1 MKGNKSRLNE
11 FIGKKLKKTLIQI
24 RITKGRFIGG
34 GIQSLIMFVLTS
46 LTVFMIIAMS
56 FLLYYRYK
64 LASEQTAIS
73 NTQETIESIA
83 DRINSDLLDIRNIS
97 NAANYNII
105 QEYDISSQEF
115 SRQISL
121 LYEINTE
128 DIQNIALYRIDGDL
142 ITSEPFAK
150 EKEKINVTDQEW
162 FINASNDI
170 ENLHF
175 SMPHIQE
182 LFIDGSYK
190 YNKVISLSR
199 SVDINDGDKPGSGVL
214 LIDMKYS
221 VIKDVLDRL
230 NQDSNGI
237 YYYICSRDGE
247 MIYHPRYTEIKR
259 GLFEERS
266 IAAAGY
272 VDGTYKIINDGYSE
286 NVAVGS
292 IAYTGWKL
300 IGVIPKNA
308 QVSSLSSFRLYILVT
323 LLILIMLLLV
333 VNRIISSRISKP
345 IQKLNESVKTYEAGG
360 EKNIYIG
367 GSSEIRHLGY
377 SVQKSYMEIEKL
389 MKEIIKQQNERR
401 KSELAALQSQINPHF
416 LYNTLESIMWMV
428 ETHKNDDAV
437 FMISELAK
445 LLRISL
451 SKGHTII
458 SFTDE
463 FQHSKSYLNIQRARY
478 KERFKTEFVIEEGI
492 EKYCVVKLIIQPL
505 LENAIYY
512 GVGNM
517 DPDDEGKITIRG
529 EMLDNDIYIT
539 IEDNGFGMNERTLEG
554 ILTNNEKT
562 SKHGSGVGI
571 VNVHNRIR
579 LMFGEKYGLS
589 VYSEID
595 EGTKVVICIPAI
607 RYTKENCEKLERQSY
622 EQWRAVNEK
631 K

>member
-1 MKGNKSRLNE
+1 MKDIKSRLNE
-11 FIGKKLKKTLIQI
+11 FIREKIKNPLIQAP
-24 RITKGRFIGG
+24 ITKGRFIGR
-34 GIQSLIMFVLTS
+34 GIQSLIMFVLTA
-46 LTVFMIIAMS
+46 LTVFMIIVMS

-115 SRQISL
+115 SNQISL

-128 DIQNIALYRIDGDL
+128 AIQSIALYRNNGEL
-142 ITSEPFAK
+142 IASEPFAM
-150 EKEKINVTDQEW
+150 EKGKINITDQDW

-175 SMPHIQE
+175 STPHIQE
-182 LFIDGSYK
+182 LFVDGTYK

-214 LIDMKYS
+214 LVDMKYS
-221 VIKDVLDRL
+221 VIKDILDRL

-247 MIYHPRYTEIKR
+247 MIYHPRYTELRR
-259 GLFEERS
+259 GLYEEKS

-272 VDGTYKIINDGYSE
+272 VDGTYKIRNGSYNE

-300 IGVIPKNA
+300 IGVIPENV
-308 QVSSLSSFRLYILVT
+308 QVSSLNSFRLYILVT
-323 LLILIMLLLV
+323 ILILIMLLLI
-333 VNRIISSRISKP
+333 VNRLISSRISKP

-377 SVQKSYMEIEKL
+377 SVQKSYKEIEDL
-389 MKEIIKQQNERR
+389 MEEIIKQQNERR

-428 ETHKNDDAV
+428 EMKKNDDAV

-458 SFTDE
+458 SIADE
-463 FQHSKSYLNIQRARY
+463 LQHSKSYLNIQRTRY
-478 KERFKTEFVIEEGI
+478 KERFKTEFIIEAGIEE
-492 EKYCVVKLIIQPL
+492 YCIVKLIIQPL

-517 DPDDEGKITIRG
+517 DPDDDGKITVRG
-529 EMLDNDIYIT
+529 EMVDNDIYIT
-539 IEDNGFGMNERTLEG
+539 IEDNGLGMNEKTLEG
-554 ILTNNEKT
+554 ILTDNEKT
-562 SKHGSGVGI
+562 SKHGSGVGV